1 MVKSRSNLLIVT
13 ESHLNNN
20 ILDAEIQ
27 MEGYDLI
34 RGDRKE
40 RSHGGV
46 AIYTSSNIIS
56 ETLLT
61 FRTLSV
67 S

>member
-1 MVKSRSNLLIVT
+1 MLRDLMVKSGSNLLIVT

-40 RSHGGV
+40 RSHG
-46 AIYTSSNIIS
+46 
-56 ETLLT
+56 E
-61 FRTLSV
+61 
-67 S
+67 